1 MDKNT
6 LTIPEAATLLGLHKN
21 TVRNRIKDGTLQAEK
36 VATERGLTWMID
48 RDSLDN
54 LTNTTLPSASQLLV
68 KQDVRVALQSVLEPF
83 VRDLG
88 DVREELGRER
98 ERSEQLQRRLVELE
112 EEAQG
117 AQEPPESPLSKE
129 RDRLLIELEEE
140 RAERHRLQLELEAV
154 YEREREE
161 MRPWWKRIFGAG

>member
-6 LTIPEAATLLGLHKN
+6 LTIPEAATLLGLHQN
-21 TVRNRIKDGTLQAEK
+21 TIRNRIKDGTLQAEK

-48 RDSLDN
+48 RDSLNN
-54 LTNTTLPSASQLLV
+54 LTNTTLSSASQV
-68 KQDVRVALQSVLEPF
+68 IVNPDVRGALQSVLEPF

-98 ERSEQLQRRLVELE
+98 ERREQLQSRLVELQE
-112 EEAQG
+112 EPQG
-117 AQEPPESPLSKE
+117 APEPPESTVREE

>member
-6 LTIPEAATLLGLHKN
+6 LTISEAATLLGLHQN
-21 TVRNRIKDGTLQAEK
+21 TIRNRIKDGTLQAEK

-48 RDSLDN
+48 RDSLNN
-54 LTNTTLPSASQLLV
+54 LTNNTLPSASQAIV
-68 KQDVRVALQSVLEPF
+68 NPDVRDALQSVLEPF
-83 VRDLG
+83 VKDLG
-88 DVREELGRER
+88 DVCEELGRER
-98 ERSEQLQRRLVELE
+98 ERREQLQRRLVELE
-112 EEAQG
+112 EEPQG
-117 AQEPPESPLSKE
+117 APEPPEFTIKE

>member
-6 LTIPEAATLLGLHKN
+6 LTISEAATLLGLHQN
-21 TVRNRIKDGTLQAEK
+21 TIRNRIKDGTLQAEK

-48 RDSLDN
+48 RDSLNN
-54 LTNTTLPSASQLLV
+54 LTNNTLPSASQAIV
-68 KQDVRVALQSVLEPF
+68 NPDARDALQSVLEPF
-83 VRDLG
+83 VKDLG

-98 ERSEQLQRRLVELE
+98 ERREQLQRRLVELE
-112 EEAQG
+112 EEPQG
-117 AQEPPESPLSKE
+117 APEPPEFTIKE